1 MNEDFQLF
9 LASKLKEKGLSL
21 KKLSELTG
29 IALKHLENINSGNW
43 NDLPAA
49 PYVRGYLVKIS
60 EILDFDPDKW
70 WQIMRGEEIQT
81 SGSSDSLP
89 QNRFLKK
96 TKSKKVWIYFG
107 ILILIL
113 AYFGLRFSAIFGRPE
128 IFVNYPPED
137 VVTTSSEEII
147 VSGRL
152 ENGDKLFI
160 NSESVLIEKD
170 GSWQKSFTLG
180 TSNPNVFEI
189 SAKKFLGLET
199 KIIRQIIYE
208 PEEDGRVPRPTATS
222 TPELNEQPTSSSSDS
237 E

>member
-9 LASKLKEKGLSL
+9 LAAKLKEKGLNL

-29 IALKHLENINSGNW
+29 VALKHLENINSGNW

-60 EILDFDPDKW
+60 EVLDFNADEW
-70 WQIMRGEEIQT
+70 WKIMRGEEISV
-81 SGSSDSLP
+81 SGSSDALP

-96 TKSKKVWIYFG
+96 TRSRKYWVTG
-107 ILILIL
+107 IVFVILV

-128 IFVNYPPED
+128 IVVNYPPED
-137 VVTTSSEEII
+137 VVTTSSEEI
-147 VSGRL
+147 VLSGRL

-189 SAKKFLGLET
+189 SAKKFLGRET
-199 KIIRQIIYE
+199 KLTRQIIFE
-208 PEEDGRVPRPTATS
+208 PEEDGKTPRPTTS
-222 TPELNEQPTSSSSDS
+222 TENISTSTEDNQ
-237 E
+237 